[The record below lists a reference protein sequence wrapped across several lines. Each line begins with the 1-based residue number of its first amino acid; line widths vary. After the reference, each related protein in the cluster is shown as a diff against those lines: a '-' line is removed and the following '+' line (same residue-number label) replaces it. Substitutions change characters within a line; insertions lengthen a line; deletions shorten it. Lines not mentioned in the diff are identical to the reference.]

1 MDAISPPTAAAA
13 PPELWFSLLKS
24 AAMLCIVLALL
35 IGALYLMRRL
45 FAQRGALG
53 DAGII
58 KTLAT
63 QYVSPKE
70 RVILLDVLGEKVL
83 IGATPQTINLLARL
97 PAECQAPEPAA
108 PNSAGFF
115 KDLLKRTIKRGG
127 GPAAQ

>member
-1 MDAISPPTAAAA
+1 MDGLSSPAAAAA

-53 DAGII
+53 GAEII

-63 QYVSPKE
+63 QYVAPKE
-70 RVILLDVLGEKVL
+70 RVILLDVLGEKLL
-83 IGATPQTINLLARL
+83 IGATPHTITLLARL
-97 PAECQAPEPAA
+97 PTECQVPVP
-108 PNSAGFF
+108 PVPGSAGFF
-115 KDLLKRTIKRGG
+115 QELFKRTLQRDDR
-127 GPAAQ
+127 PRT

>member
-1 MDAISPPTAAAA
+1 MDGLSSPAAAAA

-53 DAGII
+53 GAEII

-63 QYVSPKE
+63 RYVAPKE
-70 RVILLDVLGEKVL
+70 RVILLDVLGEKLL
-83 IGATPQTINLLARL
+83 IGATPHTITLLARL
-97 PAECQAPEPAA
+97 PVECQVPVP
-108 PNSAGFF
+108 PVPGSAGFF
-115 KDLLKRTIKRGG
+115 QELFKRTLQRGDR
-127 GPAAQ
+127 PRT